1 MATNNDS
8 PRPDDTESIRT
19 VADQVGRMAAEGMV
33 VPVDPDDA
41 EEMAAFEEDAL
52 SAEDALDS
60 RFDDVAEGE

>member
-1 MATNNDS
+1 MATTNDS
-8 PRPDDTESIRT
+8 PRPDGDETIRT
-19 VADQVGRMAAEGMV
+19 VADQVGRMATEGMV

-41 EEMAAFEEDAL
+41 EEMAAFEEEAL

>member
-1 MATNNDS
+1 MAANNDNA
-8 PRPDDTESIRT
+8 RPDDEEAIRAVT
-19 VADQVGRMAAEGMV
+19 DQVGRMAVEGMV

>member
-8 PRPDDTESIRT
+8 PRPDDTETIRT

-41 EEMAAFEEDAL
+41 EDMAAFEEDAL